1 METERQ
7 VATNCDKLRQIATL
21 VWDNLAQIK
30 NLQIAKYIIKK
41 REHELRQIATNCDKL
56 RHIATHCD
64 TLRQNCDRIAIEL
77 R

>member
-30 NLQIAKYIIKK
+30 NLKIAQYIIKK
-41 REHELRQIATNCDKL
+41 REHEIATNCDIGK
-56 RHIATHCD
+56 H
-64 TLRQNCDRIAIEL
+64 
-77 R
+77 